1 VPDDR
6 PLAGRHAVITGAS
19 RGIGAATAEALA
31 GLGAQV
37 TLMARNEGALDEVS
51 KSIPG
56 SKAIVCDVTEPA
68 SVSRAFAEAR
78 EHGPIAIL
86 VNNAGIAASATFLR
100 TDDAL
105 LERIFAV
112 NVFSAFRCARAALP
126 DMLAGGWGRIVNV
139 ASVAGLK
146 GYRYISAYTAS
157 KHALVGMTRA
167 LASEV
172 ADRNITVNAV
182 CPSYVDTEMT
192 RRTIANIVAKTGR
205 SEADALAEL
214 VRGNPQARLIAPEE
228 VAHAIAWLCAPGTE
242 SITGQAIPI
251 AGGEI
256 T

>member
-6 PLAGRHAVITGAS
+6 PLAGRHVVITGAS

-31 GLGAQV
+31 KLGARL
-37 TLMARNEGALDEVS
+37 TLMARDKDALGKVS
-51 KSIPG
+51 ERIRD
-56 SKAIVCDVTEPA
+56 SKAMVCDVTDAA
-68 SVSRAFAEAR
+68 SVSRAFVKAR
-78 EHGPIAIL
+78 ERGPIAIL
-86 VNNAGIAASATFLR
+86 VNNAGIAASAPFLR

-112 NVFSAFRCARAALP
+112 NVFSAFRCAREALP
-126 DMLAGGWGRIVNV
+126 DMLAQGWGRIVNV

-172 ADRNITVNAV
+172 ADKNITVNAV

-205 SEADALAEL
+205 SEQDALAEL

-228 VAHAIAWLCAPGTE
+228 VANSIAWLCAPGTE

>member
-1 VPDDR
+1 MPDDR
-6 PLAGRHAVITGAS
+6 LLAGRHAVITGAS

-31 GLGAQV
+31 KLGARL
-37 TLMARNEGALDEVS
+37 TLMARDKEALGKVAAGIADS
-51 KSIPG
+51 R
-56 SKAIVCDVTEPA
+56 AIVCDVTDAA

-78 EHGPIAIL
+78 ERGPVAIL
-86 VNNAGIAASATFLR
+86 VNNAGIAASAPFLR

-112 NVFSAFRCARAALP
+112 NVMSAFRCTREALP
-126 DMLAGGWGRIVNV
+126 DMLAQGWGRVVNV

-172 ADRNITVNAV
+172 ADKNLTVNAV

-205 SEADALAEL
+205 SETDALAEL

-228 VAHAIAWLCAPGTE
+228 VAHAIAWLCAPGME

>member
-1 VPDDR
+1 
-6 PLAGRHAVITGAS
+6 VITGAS
-19 RGIGAATAEALA
+19 RGIGAATAEAVA
-31 GLGAQV
+31 KLGVRV
-37 TLMARNEGALDEVS
+37 TLMARDKEALDRVAAG
-51 KSIPG
+51 IAD
-56 SKAIVCDVTEPA
+56 SKAVACDVTDPA

-86 VNNAGIAASATFLR
+86 VNNAGIAASAPFLR

-112 NVFSAFRCARAALP
+112 NVMAAFRCARQALP
-126 DMLAGGWGRIVNV
+126 DMLAGGWGRIVNI

-172 ADRNITVNAV
+172 ADKAITVNAV

-192 RRTIANIVAKTGR
+192 RRTIANIVTKTGR
-205 SEADALAEL
+205 SESEALAEL
-214 VRGNPQARLIAPEE
+214 VRGNPQGRLIAPEE

>member
-19 RGIGAATAEALA
+19 RGIGAAAAEALA
-31 GLGAQV
+31 KLGARL
-37 TLMARNEGALDEVS
+37 TLMARDKEALGKVAAGISDS
-51 KSIPG
+51 Q
-56 SKAIVCDVTEPA
+56 ALACDVTDAA

-78 EHGPIAIL
+78 ERGPIAIL
-86 VNNAGIAASATFLR
+86 VNNAGIAASAPFLR

-112 NVFSAFRCARAALP
+112 NVFSAFRCAREALP

-172 ADRNITVNAV
+172 ADKNITVNAV

-192 RRTIANIVAKTGR
+192 RQTIANIVAKTGR
-205 SEADALAEL
+205 SEQDALAEL
-214 VRGNPQARLIAPEE
+214 VRGNPQGRLISPQE
-228 VAHAIAWLCAPGTE
+228 VANAIAWLCAPGTE

>member
-1 VPDDR
+1 MPDER

-19 RGIGAATAEALA
+19 RGIGAAAAEALA
-31 GLGAQV
+31 ELGV
-37 TLMARNEGALDEVS
+37 HVILMARNEGALDEVS

-78 EHGPIAIL
+78 ERGPVTIL
-86 VNNAGIAASATFLR
+86 VNNAGIAASAPFLR

-112 NVFSAFRCARAALP
+112 NVIAAFRCARAALP

-172 ADRNITVNAV
+172 ADKNITVNAV

-205 SEADALAEL
+205 SEKDALAEL
-214 VRGNPQARLIAPEE
+214 VRGNPQGRLIPPEE

>member
-19 RGIGAATAEALA
+19 RGIGAAAAEALA
-31 GLGAQV
+31 RLGARV
-37 TLMARNEGALDEVS
+37 TLMGRDEDALRTVS
-51 KSIPG
+51 GKIAG
-56 SKAIVCDVTEPA
+56 SKVVVCDVTETA

-86 VNNAGIAASATFLR
+86 VNNAGIAASAPFLR

-105 LERIFAV
+105 IERIFAV
-112 NVFSAFRCARAALP
+112 NVMAAFRCARTVLP
-126 DMLAGGWGRIVNV
+126 GMLAGGWGRIVNV

-172 ADRNITVNAV
+172 ADKNITVNAV

-192 RRTIANIVAKTGR
+192 RQTIANIVAKTGR
-205 SEADALAEL
+205 SETDALAEL
-214 VRGNPQARLIAPEE
+214 VRGNPQGRLIAPEE
-228 VAHAIAWLCAPGTE
+228 VAHAIAWLCAPGAE

-256 T
+256 M

>member
-31 GLGAQV
+31 KLGVRV
-37 TLMARNEGALDEVS
+37 TLMARDKGALDS
-51 KSIPG
+51 TSGTITD
-56 SKAIVCDVTEPA
+56 SKAIVCDVTDAA

-78 EHGPIAIL
+78 ERGPIAIL
-86 VNNAGIAASATFLR
+86 VNNAGIAASAPFLR

-112 NVFSAFRCARAALP
+112 NVFSAFRCAREALP
-126 DMLAGGWGRIVNV
+126 GMLSGGWGRIVNV

-172 ADRNITVNAV
+172 VDKNITVNAV

-205 SEADALAEL
+205 SETDALAEL

-242 SITGQAIPI
+242 SITGQAIAI

>member
-1 VPDDR
+1 MPDDR

-31 GLGAQV
+31 KLGARL
-37 TLMARNEGALDEVS
+37 TLMARDKEALDQTS
-51 KSIPG
+51 GGIAD
-56 SKAIVCDVTEPA
+56 SKAIVCDVTDAA

-78 EHGPIAIL
+78 ERGPIAIL
-86 VNNAGIAASATFLR
+86 VNNAGIAASAPFLR

-112 NVFSAFRCARAALP
+112 NVFSAFRCAREALP

-172 ADRNITVNAV
+172 VDKNITVNAV
-182 CPSYVDTEMT
+182 CPSYVNTEMT

-205 SEADALAEL
+205 SETDALAEL
-214 VRGNPQARLIAPEE
+214 VRSNPQARLISPEE
-228 VAHAIAWLCAPGTE
+228 VAHAIAWFCAPGTE

>member
-6 PLAGRHAVITGAS
+6 ALAGRHAVVTGAS
-19 RGIGAATAEALA
+19 RGIGAAAAEALA
-31 GLGAQV
+31 KLGARL
-37 TLMARNEGALDEVS
+37 TLMARDNEALDKTSGEIVD
-51 KSIPG
+51 
-56 SKAIVCDVTEPA
+56 SKAIVCDVTDAA
-68 SVSRAFAEAR
+68 SVTRAFAEAR
-78 EHGPIAIL
+78 ERGPIAIL
-86 VNNAGIAASATFLR
+86 VNNAGIAASAPFLR

-112 NVFSAFRCARAALP
+112 NVFSAFRCAREALP

-172 ADRNITVNAV
+172 ADKNITVNAV

-205 SEADALAEL
+205 SETDALAEL

-228 VAHAIAWLCAPGTE
+228 VAHAIAWLCVPGTE